1 MFKLDTIKN
10 HRKDDVIVSIDN
22 KLNNES
28 FYTLITGENGCG
40 KSTLLSKA
48 INSFLFIN
56 PRKSKECQ
64 VSSSSKSQPSR
75 IIAICNARYNKFAL
89 KKTFLEKNKIYN
101 PDYYIQADPTLE
113 VGRALN
119 EVIQSSL
126 REITNTQNEVNNK
139 TVRTIQDKERC
150 FKAFSMIGIHPEIRF
165 NLELNVDR
173 ICRIKDAY
181 ERQELNEPSHVSV
194 VHSLSREFLYL
205 ARMNHISSSDIEEFF
220 NFYDFID
227 NKTISLGEGVLHFD
241 SPRYQILSEQ
251 TNTDLLRIG
260 IAVGFIAPTKIKVQ
274 RDNSLKWVS
283 HHDLSSG
290 QQSLL
295 LNAILISIFAKKNS
309 LICIDEP
316 ENSLHPEWQI
326 NYMKFLDCLC
336 PSNLQSHIF
345 IATHSPQIIS
355 GLQSNNGCIVSL
367 LNLNPMHKNNKNHIS
382 TSGEIISTNWQEL
395 HSASSYRRK
404 SAAHQLV
411 EIFKSPGFDNE
422 AIINKLLLILTK
434 QTKKIEIN
442 YEDENFIDGV
452 QNLIR
457 NEKIDDCDPVL
468 VMYKQIKAIANLRE
482 F

>member
-173 ICRIKDAY
+173 ICKIKDAY
-181 ERQELNEPSHVSV
+181 QRPELNEPSHVSV
-194 VHSLSREFLYL
+194 DHSISRDFLYL
-205 ARMNHISSSDIEEFF
+205 ARMNHISSSDIEDFF
-220 NFYDFID
+220 NFYDCID
-227 NKTISLGEGVLHFD
+227 NKIISLGEGVLHFD

-251 TNTDLLRIG
+251 TNTDLLKIG

-295 LNAILISIFAKKNS
+295 LNAILISIFAKKKFF
-309 LICIDEP
+309 D
-316 ENSLHPEWQI
+316 LH
-326 NYMKFLDCLC
+326 
-336 PSNLQSHIF
+336 
-345 IATHSPQIIS
+345 
-355 GLQSNNGCIVSL
+355 
-367 LNLNPMHKNNKNHIS
+367 
-382 TSGEIISTNWQEL
+382 
-395 HSASSYRRK
+395 
-404 SAAHQLV
+404 
-411 EIFKSPGFDNE
+411 
-422 AIINKLLLILTK
+422 
-434 QTKKIEIN
+434 
-442 YEDENFIDGV
+442 
-452 QNLIR
+452 
-457 NEKIDDCDPVL
+457 
-468 VMYKQIKAIANLRE
+468 
-482 F
+482 